1 MGLCSVTTLRNRS
14 VQNVSVSQLFRPK
27 GNLHSMIYFIADKPG
42 KGNLSESVPLVG
54 TSSYKTLLR
63 WCGEMDLD
71 VTRMRMFNQSDKPF
85 EGLSGVSLNLAI
97 TKGHI
102 KVIALGG
109 EAKKYLLK
117 AGIEEFFV
125 LPHPSGRNR
134 LLNDEKFVKKTLEQC
149 RDYIYK

>member
-1 MGLCSVTTLRNRS
+1 M
-14 VQNVSVSQLFRPK
+14 SVSLLFRPK
-27 GNLHSMIYFIADKPG
+27 ESLHSIIYFLADRPA

-54 TSSYKTLLR
+54 TSSYKTLLN
-63 WCGEMDLD
+63 WCADMDVD
-71 VTRMRMFNQSDKPF
+71 VTRMKMFNQSDKPF

-97 TKGHI
+97 KKGHI

-125 LPHPSGRNR
+125 LPHPSPKNR
-134 LLNDEKFVKKTLEQC
+134 LLNDQKFVDKTLTQC
-149 RDYIYK
+149 KDYIYKGVA